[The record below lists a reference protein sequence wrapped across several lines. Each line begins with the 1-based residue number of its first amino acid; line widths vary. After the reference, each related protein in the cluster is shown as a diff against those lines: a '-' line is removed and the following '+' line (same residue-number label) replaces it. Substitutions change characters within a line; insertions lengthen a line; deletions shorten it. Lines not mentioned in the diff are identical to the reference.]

1 VIIINTFFAPHSI
14 YTDKMALL
22 QFRGGRVAGLPASNE
37 QAIGEIAESLGLGV
51 GQYLSRKKV
60 QMLANPVNYLTE
72 RNTALAAVGPGTTA
86 AYDAKLDALVDSI
99 AGAALA
105 WGGLV
110 TQAHADAQVAKRAA
124 VRNSPWVKQ
133 LAAGLAAKV
142 QAAEVELVDINF
154 PIQNK
159 AEKFQK
165 SINKRTMAG
174 KKELI
179 EEGS

>member
-1 VIIINTFFAPHSI
+1 VIIINLFFALHSI
-14 YTDKMALL
+14 YTNKMALL
-22 QFRGGRVAGLPASNE
+22 QFRGGQVAGLPASNE

-60 QMLANPVNYLTE
+60 QMLANPVNYLTD
-72 RNTALAAVGPGTTA
+72 RNTALAAVGAGTTA
-86 AYDAKLDALVDSI
+86 AYDAKLDALVNSI
-99 AGAALA
+99 AGPPLA
-105 WGGLV
+105 VAGLV
-110 TQAHADAQVAKRAA
+110 TQAHADARVAKRTA
-124 VRNSPWVKQ
+124 VHNSPWVKQ
-133 LAAGLAAKV
+133 LAAGLMAKV
-142 QAAEVELVDINF
+142 QAAEVEMVDINF

>member
-1 VIIINTFFAPHSI
+1 
-14 YTDKMALL
+14 
-22 QFRGGRVAGLPASNE
+22 
-37 QAIGEIAESLGLGV
+37 
-51 GQYLSRKKV
+51 
-60 QMLANPVNYLTE
+60 MLANPVDYLTR
-72 RNTALAAVGPGTTA
+72 RNTALAAVGATTA
-86 AYDAKLDALVDSI
+86 NTYDTKLDDLVDSI
-99 AGAALA
+99 AGPALVVA
-105 WGGLV
+105 GVV
-110 TQAHADAQVAKRAA
+110 TQAQADAQDAERLA

-133 LAAGLAAKV
+133 LATGLAAKV
-142 QAAEVELVDINF
+142 QVAEVEMVDINF

>member
-1 VIIINTFFAPHSI
+1 
-14 YTDKMALL
+14 MALF
-22 QFRGGRVAGLPASNE
+22 QFRGGRVAGLPARND

-51 GQYLSRKKV
+51 GQYLSKKKV
-60 QMLANPVNYLTE
+60 QMLANPVDYLTR
-72 RNTALAAVGPGTTA
+72 RNTALAAVGVTTTNT
-86 AYDAKLDALVDSI
+86 YDAKLDDLVDSI
-99 AGAALA
+99 VGPALVVAGV
-105 WGGLV
+105 V
-110 TQAHADAQVAKRAA
+110 TQAQADAWDAERLA

-142 QAAEVELVDINF
+142 QVAEVEMVDINF
-154 PIQNK
+154 LIQNK